1 MVTQNDQPSTVDI
14 NPGDQKKHAHFNHT
28 LLVPDEMSIKK
39 VKKKITWPGL
49 LKMLFLN
56 PSVTTLED
64 LRGDFRGA
72 KVSWVDHF
80 GRIRFEVCLWK
91 VVNEEL

>member
-1 MVTQNDQPSTVDI
+1 M
-14 NPGDQKKHAHFNHT
+14 F
-28 LLVPDEMSIKK
+28 
-39 VKKKITWPGL
+39 
-49 LKMLFLN
+49 FLN

-64 LRGDFRGA
+64 LRGDFGGA